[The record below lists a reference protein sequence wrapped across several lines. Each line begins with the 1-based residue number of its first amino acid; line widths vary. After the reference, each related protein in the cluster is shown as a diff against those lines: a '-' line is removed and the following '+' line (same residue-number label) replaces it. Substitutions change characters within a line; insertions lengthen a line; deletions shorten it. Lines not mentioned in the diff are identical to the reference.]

1 MIRSLGLATVTA
13 ALLTGHAFAQSACK
27 TTPIG
32 SATAAAVRDGRT
44 LTLADGRTL
53 RLAGI
58 DVFGASRAA
67 LQRLAAG
74 KMLRLGK
81 LGPDRDRYGRLVA
94 LAYAG
99 DGKQSLQQALLA
111 AGEARVAPPVGD
123 MACARLL
130 LAAEKPARAARRG
143 IWADPRFLPIAAG
156 NISRLRA
163 ETGQFALVEGK
174 VLSVHPTG
182 GTIYLNFGRRW
193 TRDFSVIILRRRR
206 HRFAA
211 AGIDPVQL
219 RGRVLRVRGV
229 IEMRRGPV
237 IEAEEPEQIELTN
250 GVLSPGTDK

>member
-1 MIRSLGLATVTA
+1 MVAV
-13 ALLTGHAFAQSACK
+13 ALLAGHAFAESACK
-27 TTPIG
+27 PAPIG
-32 SATAAAVRDGRT
+32 TATVAAVRDG
-44 LTLADGRTL
+44 LTLSLKDGRTL

-58 DVFGASRAA
+58 IVTADARAT

-74 KMLRLGK
+74 KVLRLSA

-99 DGKQSLQQALLA
+99 DGEQSLQQMLLA

-143 IWADPRFLPIAAG
+143 IWANPRFLPITAG

-163 ETGQFALVEGK
+163 ETGRFALVEGK

-182 GTIYLNFGRRW
+182 GTIYLNFGRHW